1 MNPYLFNAEELK
13 IITALQSKNLS
24 SKDMW
29 EDNSVSDI
37 KSRLKKHYIMEQK
50 QKCAYCKVELHT
62 THGMVWDT
70 EHIIDKDS
78 FPQWTFEPLNLCV
91 SCKDC
96 NQAKGSRAVTKSTN
110 YKSFPNKNANY
121 CIVHAHFDNYVDHI
135 EAAVP
140 GVTYRYK
147 TEKGRNTIEIC
158 GLLRYHEIGDRKD
171 IDPTLQAVLCHAADK
186 QTAEAV
192 KNAIVHLLTNIG
204 KEYLLDKIDL
214 EK

>member
-1 MNPYLFNAEELK
+1 MNPYSFDAEELK

-29 EDNSVSDI
+29 EDDSVTDI
-37 KSRLKKHYIMEQK
+37 KLRLKKHYIMEQK

-62 THGMVWDT
+62 NHGMVWDT

-96 NQAKGSRAVTKSTN
+96 NQAKGIKTVLKSGF
-110 YKSFPNKNANY
+110 YKKFPSKDANY

-147 TEKGRNTIEIC
+147 TEKGRRTIEIC
-158 GLLRYHEIGDRKD
+158 GLLRYHKIGNRKD
-171 IDPTLQAVLCHAADK
+171 IDPTLQAVLAYAADK
-186 QTAEAV
+186 QTPEALQ
-192 KNAIVHLLTNIG
+192 NALTFLLNSIQ
-204 KEYLLDKIDL
+204 ENSFFV
-214 EK
+214 E

>member
-78 FPQWTFEPLNLCV
+78 FPQWTFESLNLCV

-96 NQAKGSRAVTKSTN
+96 NQAKWNKNVIKSNN
-110 YKSFPNKNANY
+110 YKKFPSKDANY
-121 CIVHAHFDNYVDHI
+121 YIVHAHFDNYVDHI

-147 TEKGRNTIEIC
+147 TEKGKRTIEIC
-158 GLLRYHEIGDRKD
+158 GLLRYHKIGDRKD
-171 IDPTLQAVLCHAADK
+171 IDPTLQAVLSYAANI
-186 QTAEAV
+186 QTPEALQ
-192 KNAIVHLLTNIG
+192 NALNFLLKSVQG
-204 KEYLLDKIDL
+204 E
-214 EK
+214 